1 MNSLHVLL
9 VFHLLAA
16 VIWVGGH
23 LLLSIMILP
32 GVLKRKDVDTLLD
45 FEKRYEVIG
54 LPALAVLV
62 ITGVWMAYLYG
73 VTISKWFSFSNAI
86 ENVVS
91 LKLLLLG
98 CIVALALSAQFRVIP
113 GLKKGEH
120 RLLEMSCHIILVTT
134 LSILMLILGSFI
146 RYGGI

>member
-9 VFHLLAA
+9 IFHLLAA

-23 LLLSIMILP
+23 LLLSIVILP

-120 RLLEMSCHIILVTT
+120 RLFEMSCHIILVTT